1 MKLKHRAIL
10 LLSLLFMTF
19 GTVYFSQLTLA
30 DGTIKPIPIG
40 LYWDE
45 ECTNPVSSIDFGKLV
60 RGQSKSITLWLK
72 SHSNGKGRI
81 SWGSSNFNPS
91 SDGITECWKRTVGR
105 FRYISNWHRK
115 MKPEDLWKVRYTIH
129 LAQDIQA
136 GGYSWDLI
144 ICRTSHK
151 SSPVNCLAVSCAFY
165 VT

>member
-10 LLSLLFMTF
+10 LLSLLFMIF

-30 DGTIKPIPIG
+30 DGTITPISIG

-45 ECTNPVSSIDFGKLV
+45 ECTNPVTSIDFGKLA
-60 RGQSKSITLWLK
+60 RGQSESVTLWLK

-81 SWGSSNFNPS
+81 SWDSSNFNPS
-91 SDGITECWKRTVGR
+91 SDGITGCWDRRVGR
-105 FRYISNWHRK
+105 FRYISNWNKK
-115 MKPEDLWKVRYTIH
+115 MKQGDLWEVRYTIH

-136 GGYSWDLI
+136 GGYGWDLI
-144 ICRTSHK
+144 VSRTSHK
-151 SSPVNCLAVSCAFY
+151 SSVNCLAVSCGFY